1 MVQRSRRESPMT
13 KAYIHQVAGAG
24 RSGVTR
30 PFLGLTPDEIARIST
45 RLDEGIRRNAGRP
58 R

>member
-1 MVQRSRRESPMT
+1 MA